1 MKVGLFFGSFN
12 PIHIGHTAI
21 ANYIVEFSDLD
32 KIWFVVSPQNPL
44 KNKSSL
50 LSDYQRLEMVNLA
63 LKDDLRFK
71 ACDIEFK
78 LPVPSYTIHTL
89 TYLKEKYPSYE
100 FVLIIGSDNY
110 INLHKWKNYETLISE
125 YSFIVY
131 PRPGFEIGD
140 YHLNDNFTIINAPQ
154 IEISSSFIR
163 NAIALKKDIRYFL
176 HPDVYKYISEMN
188 FYRQVKIFR
197 KL

>member
-21 ANYIVEFSDLD
+21 ANYIIEFSDLD

-44 KNKSSL
+44 KNKESL
-50 LSDYQRLEMVNLA
+50 LNDYQRLEMVNLA
-63 LKDDLRFK
+63 INDDLRFK

-78 LPVPSYTIHTL
+78 LSKPSYTINTL
-89 TYLKEKYPSYE
+89 TYLKEKYPYHE

-110 INLHKWKNYETLISE
+110 KNLHRWKNYEILTSE
-125 YSFIVY
+125 YGFIVY
-131 PRPGFEIGD
+131 PRPGFQCEINQ
-140 YHLNDNFTIINAPQ
+140 LKENFALVDAPQ

-163 NAIALKKDIRYFL
+163 KAISSKKDIRYFL
-176 HPDVYKYISEMN
+176 HPDVFKYISEMN
-188 FYRQVKIFR
+188 FYR
-197 KL
+197 